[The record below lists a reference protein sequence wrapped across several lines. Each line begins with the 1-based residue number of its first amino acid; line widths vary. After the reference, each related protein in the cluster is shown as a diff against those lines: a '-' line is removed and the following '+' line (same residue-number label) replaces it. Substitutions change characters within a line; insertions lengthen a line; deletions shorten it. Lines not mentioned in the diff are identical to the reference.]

1 VTTNPKPETGGE
13 LTAGATSLG
22 EPCVEL
28 RGVAKTFRTAGTVV
42 PAVKQIDLSIAAGE
56 TVALLGPNGAGKS
69 TTIDM
74 LLGLTRP
81 DRGSVSLLDRP
92 PTQAVA
98 GGLVSAMLQAGAL
111 IRDVTPRELLRMM
124 AALHPN
130 SLGVEQTLALTG
142 LTEIADR
149 RTHKLSGGQ
158 SQRVRFAR
166 ARVSDPAVLVLD
178 EPTVGMDVEARRG
191 FWASVRAFAARGKT
205 VIFATHYLDEADAYA
220 DRVVLMAHGRV
231 VADGPT
237 SEIRGRVGSRTIR
250 ATLPDADR
258 GALASLPGVTAADR
272 RGEAVVLICS
282 DSDATI
288 RALLAAYPEARDIE
302 IAGAG
307 LEEAFVELTGD
318 GDETSAATERQEVLV

>member
-1 VTTNPKPETGGE
+1 MS
-13 LTAGATSLG
+13 TSLNLDLG
-22 EPCVEL
+22 VEL

-42 PAVKQIDLSIAAGE
+42 PAVKGVDLSIAAGE

-74 LLGLTRP
+74 MLGLTRP
-81 DRGSVSLLDRP
+81 DRGTVSLLRP
-92 PTQAVA
+92 APGRAVA
-98 GGLVSAMLQAGAL
+98 DGLVAAMLQAGAL
-111 IRDVTPRELLRMM
+111 IRDVTPRELLTMM

-130 SLGVEQTLALTG
+130 SLGMQQTLELTG

-149 RTHKLSGGQ
+149 RTQKLSGGQ
-158 SQRVRFAR
+158 SQRVRFAL
-166 ARVSDPAVLVLD
+166 ALVSDPAVLVLD

-191 FWASVRAFAARGKT
+191 FWASVREFAARGKT
-205 VIFATHYLDEADAYA
+205 VIFATHYLEEADAYA

-237 SEIRGRVGSRTIR
+237 SEIRARVGSRTIR
-250 ATLPDADR
+250 ATLPERRAG
-258 GALASLPGVTAADR
+258 GARLVAGCDCGRPSRRRHRVDLLGLRRCDPGS
-272 RGEAVVLICS
+272 CS
-282 DSDATI
+282 
-288 RALLAAYPEARDIE
+288 AAYPDARDIE

-318 GDETSAATERQEVLV
+318 SDEPDAATERQEVLA

>member
-1 VTTNPKPETGGE
+1 MCRRSQG
-13 LTAGATSLG
+13 
-22 EPCVEL
+22 
-28 RGVAKTFRTAGTVV
+28 
-42 PAVKQIDLSIAAGE
+42 IDLSIAAGE

-74 LLGLTRP
+74 VLGLMAP
-81 DRGSVSLLDRP
+81 DGGTVSLFGRSP
-92 PTQAVA
+92 AQAVA
-98 GGLVSAMLQAGAL
+98 GGQIGAMLQVGAL
-111 IRDVTPRELLRMM
+111 IRDVTPRELLTVM

-130 SLGVEQTLALTG
+130 SLGVQETLELTG
-142 LTEIADR
+142 LTVIADR

-158 SQRVRFAR
+158 AQRVRFAL
-166 ARVSDPAVLVLD
+166 ALVSDPALLILD

-191 FWASVRAFAARGKT
+191 FWASVREFAARGKT
-205 VIFATHYLDEADAYA
+205 VIFATHYLEEADAYA

-258 GALASLPGVTAADR
+258 AALASLPGVTAADR

-282 DSDATI
+282 DSDAAI
-288 RALLAAYPEARDIE
+288 RALLAAYADARDIE